1 MKKIVSF
8 FTLIILG
15 SGIYAQQL
23 ELEELTSPS
32 TPAFTLLGLSPTN
45 ISRPTL
51 SKPFVMSLANGLN
64 GKSIASDVAIES
76 SPYWWAPRSGLTY
89 KKYYGLDAENFSG
102 NFLDQVARTFAL
114 SFATSDASPDIDS
127 IDSRYLAGGIRFQ
140 VLNGKP
146 SRKFTQA
153 YYKTLQYDK
162 LLKREAI
169 SDLKFKVDRNTIT
182 SNEKLKEGI
191 LTSVEVMIST
201 NDSFRE
207 IPDQHKKILKNMAV
221 EYIENF
227 MKELGGSDFN
237 KETII
242 SLLEKERGKLTD
254 EVNEILVE
262 MQGMSR
268 VGWLLEFSGAASLLA
283 PTNSIDYT
291 IGQDWASWGTLTY
304 RFDPKEGSKKMN
316 DFNLMVRFG
325 RNFQNTNSYNRDF
338 GLSWVSIG
346 DDHSLSL
353 EGIFRSYRTYKDI
366 TATDG
371 QVYRVSETD
380 NTWRF
385 ALAYQ
390 YKFSES
396 INISLTAGKDFE
408 NSTIS
413 AGGIFSLLNLNLVL
427 PSHQVI
433 LVDK

>member
-1 MKKIVSF
+1 
-8 FTLIILG
+8 
-15 SGIYAQQL
+15 
-23 ELEELTSPS
+23 
-32 TPAFTLLGLSPTN
+32 
-45 ISRPTL
+45 
-51 SKPFVMSLANGLN
+51 
-64 GKSIASDVAIES
+64 
-76 SPYWWAPRSGLTY
+76 
-89 KKYYGLDAENFSG
+89 
-102 NFLDQVARTFAL
+102 
-114 SFATSDASPDIDS
+114 
-127 IDSRYLAGGIRFQ
+127 LAGGIRFQ

-153 YYKTLQYDK
+153 YFKTLQYDK

-169 SDLKFKVDRNTIT
+169 RDLKFKVDQNIIT

-191 LTSVEVMIST
+191 LTSVEAIIST

-207 IPDQHKKILKNMAV
+207 IPDQYKKILKNMAV

-227 MKELGGSDFN
+227 MKELEGTDFD

-242 SLLEKERGKLTD
+242 SRLENERGKLTD
-254 EVNEILVE
+254 EVNEILIE

-325 RNFQNTNSYNRDF
+325 GNFQNTNSYNRDF
-338 GLSWVSIG
+338 GLSWVLIG

-371 QVYRVSETD
+371 QVYRVSKTD

-413 AGGIFSLLNLNLVL
+413 AGGIFSLLNLNLIL

-433 LVDK
+433 SVDK